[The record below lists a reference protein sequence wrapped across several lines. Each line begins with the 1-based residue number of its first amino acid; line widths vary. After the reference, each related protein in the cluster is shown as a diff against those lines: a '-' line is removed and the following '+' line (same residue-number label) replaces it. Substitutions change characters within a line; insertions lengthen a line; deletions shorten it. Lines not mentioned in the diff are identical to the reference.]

1 MRHVRWKGG
10 AISLPE
16 RVLSIVF
23 GIASTASSLDCL
35 LRHRSEGSF
44 IWLFLIPNSSS
55 TKEHSDSSSTKEH
68 SRQQLEES
76 PTAARRK
83 NSPQLDESPTAA
95 RRKSDSSSAK
105 ELSAARRKSD
115 SSSKNELSAARWTN
129 TPQLDERTLR
139 QQLDEQTTQQHKE
152 RPRQLHG

>member
-1 MRHVRWKGG
+1 MRRVWWKGG

-23 GIASTASSLDCL
+23 GIASTTSSLDCL
-35 LRHRSEGSF
+35 LRHHSEGSF
-44 IWLFLIPNSSS
+44 FRLFLIPNSSS

-68 SRQQLEES
+68 SRQQLDESPAAARRTNSPQLDES

-95 RRKSDSSSAK
+95 RR
-105 ELSAARRKSD
+105 
-115 SSSKNELSAARWTN
+115 TN
-129 TPQLDERTLR
+129 SPQLDERTLHSSTKEHSGSSSTNK
-139 QQLDEQTTQQHKE
+139 QLSSTKKD
-152 RPRQLHG
+152 HGSSTDKHRITG